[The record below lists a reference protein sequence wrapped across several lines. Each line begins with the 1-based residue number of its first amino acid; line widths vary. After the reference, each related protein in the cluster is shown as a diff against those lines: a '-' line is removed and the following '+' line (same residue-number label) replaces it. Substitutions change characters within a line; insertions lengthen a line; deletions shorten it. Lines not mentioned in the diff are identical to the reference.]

1 MNKKVHDLDV
11 QKHIGIGRT
20 RPRGQPYKIASA
32 FFKQDDYIRS
42 DTSESD
48 TSDSDRR
55 ISRVNEKLINEEKES
70 PLTHILKQ

>member
-20 RPRGQPYKIASA
+20 RPRGQPNKTASS
-32 FFKQDDYIRS
+32 FFKQDDYIRF

-48 TSDSDRR
+48 SDRG
-55 ISRVNEKLINEEKES
+55 ISSANKKIINEKGS